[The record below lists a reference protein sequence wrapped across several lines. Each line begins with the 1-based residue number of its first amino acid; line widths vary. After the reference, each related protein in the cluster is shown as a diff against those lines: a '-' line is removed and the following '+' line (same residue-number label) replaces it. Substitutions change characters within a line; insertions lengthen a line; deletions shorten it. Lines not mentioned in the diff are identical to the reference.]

1 MSRPTRAIVDLDAIA
16 ANYRHLETAA
26 GGAGRVFPVVKADA
40 YGHGAV
46 PVSLRLA
53 REGAR
58 RFAVALLEEGA
69 ALRAAGIEGE
79 ILLLSSGDPED
90 IAELS
95 ALRIAPAL
103 HDLPQ
108 ARRMAE
114 AARSLAAP
122 LPVHLKL
129 DTGMGRLGFRPE
141 NVAEAAALLRQS
153 GGLSLAGT
161 FTQFASADD
170 ARSPATEKQIL
181 EFEAALSVLRGA
193 GVDPGLIHASNSAGA
208 LNFPGARF
216 DAVRPGLALYGVE
229 PSASSEGNGSRL
241 LPALSLE
248 TRVMAVRRVPPGTPL
263 GYGATFVTE
272 RTTEVAILPIGYHDG
287 LRRAFSGRSSV
298 LLRGAR
304 APVVGAVS
312 MDLTLV
318 DATDTGAKPGDT
330 AVVLG
335 RSGAEEIGVWE
346 LARAASTNAYEILCG
361 IGGRVRREY
370 LP

>member
-16 ANYRHLETAA
+16 ANYRRLETAA

-46 PVSLRLA
+46 EVSRRLA

-58 RFAVALLEEGA
+58 RFAVAIVEEGA

-90 IAELS
+90 VAELA

-114 AARSLAAP
+114 AARSLPAP
-122 LPVHLKL
+122 LPVHMKL
-129 DTGMGRLGFRPE
+129 DTGMGRLGLRPE
-141 NVAEAAALLRQS
+141 HVAEAAALLRQS

-161 FTQFASADD
+161 FTQFACADD
-170 ARSPATEKQIL
+170 DGSPATEKQIR

-193 GVDPGLIHASNSAGA
+193 GVDPGLVHASNSAGA

-229 PSASSEGNGSRL
+229 PSASSEGKGSRL
-241 LPALSLE
+241 VPALSLE
-248 TRVMAVRRVPPGTPL
+248 TRVMAVKRVPPGTLL
-263 GYGATFVTE
+263 GYGATFVTK
-272 RTTEVAILPIGYHDG
+272 RMTEVAILPIGYHDG

-318 DATDTGAKPGDT
+318 DATDTGATPGDA
-330 AVVLG
+330 AVILG
-335 RSGAEEIGVWE
+335 RSGAEEVGAWE
-346 LARAASTNAYEILCG
+346 LARAARTNPYEILCG

-370 LP
+370 VS